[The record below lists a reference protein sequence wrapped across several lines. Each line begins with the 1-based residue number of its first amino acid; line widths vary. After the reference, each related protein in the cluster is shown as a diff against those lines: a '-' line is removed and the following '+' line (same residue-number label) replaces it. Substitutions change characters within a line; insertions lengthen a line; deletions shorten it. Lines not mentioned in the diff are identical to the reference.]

1 MLAVEQSTSSK
12 ELNCTVWLVFLT
24 VLHLFGF
31 AMRIP
36 MRFEIIA
43 VVVIVWVQHKGA
55 TKILCSIIVVIPLRS
70 AHEVGAIINATLYK
84 AADMAL
90 LAT

>member
-1 MLAVEQSTSSK
+1 MSK
-12 ELNCTVWLVFLT
+12 ELNCTVRLVLLA

-31 AMRIP
+31 PVTSAT
-36 MRFEIIA
+36 IA

-55 TKILCSIIVVIPLRS
+55 TKILCPIIVIPFRS

-84 AADMAL
+84 AADTTL

>member
-31 AMRIP
+31 AMR
-36 MRFEIIA
+36 FEIIA

-55 TKILCSIIVVIPLRS
+55 TKILCSIIVVIQSRS
-70 AHEVGAIINATLYK
+70 AHKVGAIINATPYK
-84 AADMAL
+84 AADTAL
-90 LAT
+90 LST